1 MGERQYNDEEVAAIF
16 ARASEAEPAGLP
28 MSAEGKGLTLAALQD
43 IGREVG
49 ISPES
54 ISLAARSLDQA
65 GRPALRTFIGLPI
78 GVGQT
83 VEFDRP
89 LSDSDWESL
98 VADLRT
104 TFEARG
110 AVRYDGPFRQ
120 WTNGNLQA
128 LVEPTPHGHR
138 LRLQTVKGDS
148 RALMMAG
155 AAGLGGAAALLLVLA
170 VDGSLNHPG
179 TIAGVGFI
187 ALMGL
192 GMFAS
197 GALRVSGWARRRKA
211 QFEEVVARLASSA
224 KTPRRDDSSPGVTP
238 QRTA

>member
-16 ARASEAEPAGLP
+16 ERASQTEHAALPASTQGR
-28 MSAEGKGLTLAALQD
+28 GLTVAALQE

-65 GRPALRTFIGLPI
+65 GRSASRRFMGLTI
-78 GVGQT
+78 GVGRT
-83 VEFDRP
+83 VEFDQP
-89 LSDSDWESL
+89 LSESDWERL

-110 AVRYDGPFRQ
+110 ALKYDGPFRQ

-128 LVEPTPHGHR
+128 LVEPTPNGHR

-148 RALMMAG
+148 RALMTGGTVIMIERAEAVLPAMIRG
-155 AAGLGGAAALLLVLA
+155 A
-170 VDGSLNHPG
+170 
-179 TIAGVGFI
+179 
-187 ALMGL
+187 
-192 GMFAS
+192 
-197 GALRVSGWARRRKA
+197 
-211 QFEEVVARLASSA
+211 
-224 KTPRRDDSSPGVTP
+224 
-238 QRTA
+238 

>member
-1 MGERQYNDEEVAAIF
+1 MSERQYSDEEVAAIF
-16 ARASEAEPAGLP
+16 QRASEAEHTARPVPAE
-28 MSAEGKGLTLAALQD
+28 STGLTLAASQE

-65 GRPALRTFIGLPI
+65 GRPAQRSFLGLPI
-78 GVGQT
+78 GVGRT
-83 VEFDRP
+83 VEFDHP
-89 LSDSDWESL
+89 LSDSDWERL

-110 AVRYDGPFRQ
+110 SVRYDGPFRQ

-128 LVEPTPHGHR
+128 LLEPTPTGHR

-148 RALMMAG
+148 RALMTVG
-155 AAGLGGAAALLLVLA
+155 ALALGGATATVIA
-170 VDGSLNHPG
+170 VAMAGGLGNAG
-179 TIAGVGFI
+179 TVTGTGFM

-192 GMFAS
+192 GMFAA
-197 GALRVSGWARRRKA
+197 GALRVSGWARRRRA
-211 QFEEVVARLASSA
+211 QFEGVIARLAGSA
-224 KTPRRDDSSPGVTP
+224 PPQKDSSSEGS
-238 QRTA
+238 R

>member
-1 MGERQYNDEEVAAIF
+1 MSERQYNDEEVAAIF
-16 ARASEAEPAGLP
+16 ARASETEHTGLP

-65 GRPALRTFIGLPI
+65 GRLASRKFIGLPI
-78 GVGQT
+78 GVGRT
-83 VEFDRP
+83 VEFDQP
-89 LSDSDWESL
+89 LSDSDWEGL

-110 AVRYDGPFRQ
+110 TVRYDGPFRQ

-128 LVEPTPHGHR
+128 LVEPTPNGHR

-148 RALMMAG
+148 RALITAG
-155 AAGLGGAAALLLVLA
+155 AVALGGAAAILITVA
-170 VDGSLNHPG
+170 VDGSLNNPG
-179 TIAGVGFI
+179 TVAGVGFI

-192 GMFAS
+192 GMVAS
-197 GALRVSGWARRRKA
+197 GALRVSGWARRRRT
-211 QFEEVVARLASSA
+211 QFEEVIARLARSVT
-224 KTPRRDDSSPGVTP
+224 TPPRDDSNPGVNS

>member
-1 MGERQYNDEEVAAIF
+1 MRERQYNDDEVAAIF
-16 ARASEAEPAGLP
+16 ARASETEHAGLS

-54 ISLAARSLDQA
+54 ITLAARSLDQA
-65 GRPALRTFIGLPI
+65 GRPASRTFIGLPI
-78 GVGQT
+78 GVGRT

-89 LSDSDWESL
+89 LSDSDWEGL

-110 AVRYDGPFRQ
+110 SVRYDGPFRQ

-128 LVEPTPHGHR
+128 LVEPTPNGHR

-148 RALMMAG
+148 RRLMTAG
-155 AAGLGGAAALLLVLA
+155 ATALGGAAAVLIAVA
-170 VDGSLNHPG
+170 VDGSLNNPG

-192 GMFAS
+192 GLFAS
-197 GALRVSGWARRRKA
+197 GALRVSGWARRRRT
-211 QFEEVVARLASSA
+211 QFEEVVARLVSSVN
-224 KTPRRDDSSPGVTP
+224 TPPRDDSNPGVTS
-238 QRTA
+238 